1 MVQFW
6 EFGSGFNYY
15 FNIEHRGRRKGESG
29 GESGRESSSINYNY
43 LVEND
48 KFLTSV
54 LEYVPAVIEKF
65 K

>member
-1 MVQFW
+1 MQFW
-6 EFGSGFNYY
+6 EFGGGFKYY
-15 FNIEHRGRRKGESG
+15 FNIEHRGRCKGESG